1 MNLNNLLGILRRS
14 NQSDTSLSVTEEPGG
29 PVSKESKP
37 GNRRPSVSNQEFCR
51 RLNARR
57 INIPSQSFE
66 VRTIDAIKRKLG
78 LFFNQTRHISIKGGD
93 WQSQLDQLL
102 RSTPETDSGTHL
114 SKEHLTT
121 LNCIVDQILKKT
133 ETIAKATTEA
143 GEMKKRPY
151 LALAD
156 IKWPQL
162 SDSATSAQ
170 KTAHNDFNNFVL
182 ELLTSAIKYG
192 VTVKPAKSHSGYSP
206 ITVRYHGLKF
216 ANSEL
221 RDLDFSYLSDR
232 ITRNSRNELGRRGD
246 QEFVPEFDSC
256 DITNCTF
263 NTAKFRDV
271 NFLGD
276 SNLVRDSNNSRF
288 DHVKINGR
296 DGNPQEDLA
305 PKIEIIEQ

>member
-1 MNLNNLLGILRRS
+1 
-14 NQSDTSLSVTEEPGG
+14 LSVTEKPGG

-37 GNRRPSVSNQEFCR
+37 GIRRSPVSNHEFR
-51 RLNARR
+51 RSLNAKHKS
-57 INIPSQSFE
+57 IPSQSFE

-78 LFFNQTRHISIKGGD
+78 LLGEGSRHINLASGQ

-143 GEMKKRPY
+143 DEMGKRPY
-151 LALAD
+151 LALAN
-156 IKWPQL
+156 INWPQL
-162 SDSATSAQ
+162 SDSATPAQ
-170 KTAHNDFNNFVL
+170 KKAHNDFNTFVQA
-182 ELLTSAIKYG
+182 LLTSAISYD
-192 VTVKPAKSHSGYSP
+192 VIVKPGKSHTGYSP
-206 ITVRYHGLKF
+206 IQVKYHGLKF
-216 ANSEL
+216 VNSKL
-221 RDLDFSYLSDR
+221 RDLDFSYLSAR
-232 ITRNSRNELGRRGD
+232 ITSETVTGLGRKGN

-276 SNLVRDSNNSRF
+276 YNLVRDSNNSRF
-288 DHVKINGR
+288 DHVKINGI

-305 PKIEIIEQ
+305 PKIKII